1 MACYNSS
8 LKSGQNQS
16 GECLTVPY
24 CIRRLSYNFE
34 TFIAVYSCLQVSEIG
49 KKLIQVQIGNLKYV
63 MSNSINSSKF
73 LALDG
78 ELTPIMVQMV
88 KSANTNGLLD
98 NVDEVSTKYQN
109 SVKRKLHEI
118 LQRCGSSDSF
128 TNLKFRIYGFL
139 SAFS

>member
-1 MACYNSS
+1 MSS
-8 LKSGQNQS
+8 
-16 GECLTVPY
+16 
-24 CIRRLSYNFE
+24 
-34 TFIAVYSCLQVSEIG
+34 
-49 KKLIQVQIGNLKYV
+49 
-63 MSNSINSSKF
+63 SINSSKF

-128 TNLKFRIYGFL
+128 TNLKLRIYGFL